1 MSSNSYNKKYSTD
14 SDSEDEKNKKSQNSS
29 SKSRLDKADSA
40 PRGINELLKKA
51 LEDAANPG
59 IGDEEP
65 EVLEDPNVQHRASE
79 MKRGSG
85 FSDKDS
91 QPDAKQRRSERNKAI
106 EEEERKQAEMTFDI
120 DALLPSQSMLE
131 RTKYIPLRLTY
142 EERKTLRLVNA
153 SINVSDYTTVVDIV
167 FKNKARRNY
176 LQLQQIVAFLT
187 GIIAATNYDKGQE
200 VLANRN
206 FTDYEDDIQSM
217 LEIARRY
224 KITNPEK
231 MRSEYGKL
239 VYLMQVLIK
248 SILYICGV

>member
-1 MSSNSYNKKYSTD
+1 M
-14 SDSEDEKNKKSQNSS
+14 
-29 SKSRLDKADSA
+29 
-40 PRGINELLKKA
+40 
-51 LEDAANPG
+51 EDAANPG

-65 EVLEDPNVQHRASE
+65 KVLEDSNVQHRASE
-79 MKRGSG
+79 MKRRGSG
-85 FSDKDS
+85 FSNKDS

-131 RTKYIPLRLTY
+131 RAKYIPLRLTY

-217 LEIARRY
+217 LEIDRRY
-224 KITNPEK
+224 KISNPTK
-231 MRSEYGKL
+231 CARNTASW
-239 VYLMQVLIK
+239 
-248 SILYICGV
+248 CT

>member
-1 MSSNSYNKKYSTD
+1 MIAKMKRI
-14 SDSEDEKNKKSQNSS
+14 KSQNSS
-29 SKSRLDKADSA
+29 SKSRLDKADSV
-40 PRGINELLKKA
+40 PRGTNELLKKA
-51 LEDAANPG
+51 LEDATNPG

-65 EVLEDPNVQHRASE
+65 EVLEDSNVQHNRASE

-85 FSDKDS
+85 FSNKDS

-167 FKNKARRNY
+167 FKNKARWNY
-176 LQLQQIVAFLT
+176 FA
-187 GIIAATNYDKGQE
+187 AATNSC
-200 VLANRN
+200 VPNRHHRCH
-206 FTDYEDDIQSM
+206 Q
-217 LEIARRY
+217 L
-224 KITNPEK
+224 
-231 MRSEYGKL
+231 
-239 VYLMQVLIK
+239 
-248 SILYICGV
+248 